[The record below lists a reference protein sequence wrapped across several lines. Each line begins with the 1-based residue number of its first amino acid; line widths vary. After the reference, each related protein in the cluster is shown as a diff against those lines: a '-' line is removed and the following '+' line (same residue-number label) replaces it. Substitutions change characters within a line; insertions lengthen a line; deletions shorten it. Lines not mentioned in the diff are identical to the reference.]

1 MGMDVFGKAPLSSE
15 GEYFRNSVWW
25 WHPLAEYIT
34 AMHLDIAAGC
44 TEWHTNSGDGLD
56 AEGSAALAEALTDDL
71 DRGIVTLYEA
81 ERSVQ
86 IAALPR
92 QTCNICAGTGT
103 RSDALG
109 VELGFA
115 ARGWCNGCD
124 GIGDCEA
131 WEASYVFDAANVAEF
146 AKFAR
151 ASGGFE
157 IC

>member
-1 MGMDVFGKAPLSSE
+1 MGMDIFGKAPVSSE

-34 AMHLDIAAGC
+34 HSHPDLAAAC
-44 TEWHTNSGDGLD
+44 TLWHTNDGDGLD
-56 AEGSAALAEALTDDL
+56 AEGAAALADALAEDL
-71 DRGIVTLYEA
+71 DNGAVALYEA

-86 IAALPR
+86 IASLPR
-92 QTCNICAGTGT
+92 ETCRLCDGTGT
-103 RSDALG
+103 RSDAIG
-109 VELGFA
+109 IEMGFA

-124 GIGDCEA
+124 GIGDREP
-131 WEASYVFDAANVAEF
+131 WEASYVFEVANVAEF